1 MLWIYARKCCAVF
14 GILAFALFAAAMPA
28 PPPDSILGCW
38 VVTKLLPTPGIS
50 GLSQKQ
56 VNAIIGTRLV
66 LTPTCARSGHVLV
79 RSPEYSTKV
88 LSDRDFFKLGY
99 VSLSQIGV
107 KERSVTQV
115 TIINQNMSDMGFL
128 GHNMFLRTSDIVI
141 EVENDYFV
149 AERAKLGGNACT
161 CETPKT
167 Q

>member
-1 MLWIYARKCCAVF
+1 MLTIYIHKCCVCF
-14 GILAFALFAAAMPA
+14 GILAFALLAVAMPT

-56 VNAIIGTRLV
+56 VNAIIGTRLA
-66 LTPTCARSGHVLV
+66 LTSTCASSGHVLV

-107 KERSVTQV
+107 KEQKVTQV
-115 TIINQNMSDMGFL
+115 TLVNPNMSDMGFL

-149 AERAKLGGNACT
+149 AERAKMGESACK
-161 CETPKT
+161 CEIPKA

>member
-1 MLWIYARKCCAVF
+1 MLPTYIHKCYACF
-14 GILAFALFAAAMPA
+14 GILAFAVFTAAMPT

-56 VNAIIGTRLV
+56 ADAIVGTRLV
-66 LTPTCARSGHVLV
+66 LTPTCASSGHVLV

-107 KERSVTQV
+107 TEQKVTQV
-115 TIINQNMSDMGFL
+115 TLVNQNMPDIGFL

-149 AERAKLGGNACT
+149 AKRAKMGGSACT